1 MGLSRLDNFLKSTR
15 GTIIYVD
22 PNAIDS
28 TDAIENQG
36 NSLGRPFK
44 TIQRALIEASRFSY
58 QRGLDNDRFNKTTIV
73 LYPGEHIIDNRPG
86 WIPDGASNYRLRSG
100 STSSE
105 FGEFSTTTDFNL
117 LSADNSLYKLN
128 SVRGGVI
135 VPRGTSIVGMDLRK
149 TKIRP
154 LYVPNPENDQIE
166 RSAIFRITGACYF
179 WQFTI
184 LDSDP
189 NSVCY
194 KDYTTNLFVPNFS
207 HHKLTGF
214 EYADGVNDV
223 KISDDFQTF
232 ETARTDLD
240 IYYEKIGI
248 AYGNSSGR
256 PITPDYPSDEDIQ
269 PVIDEYRIVGSRGAA
284 VGISSIKSGDGS
296 SGNTTITV
304 TTTDSFP
311 QLSVDS
317 PIQISGVNALGY
329 NGQFVVSS
337 VTSSSQFTYK
347 VQNIPTNLLPS
358 VSGSNVSLAVDT
370 VTSASPYIFNISMR
384 SVFGMCGM
392 LADGSKAD
400 GFKSM
405 VVAQYTG
412 IGLQKDDKA
421 FVKYDTNSGSYQDFT
436 SVSNLHTDSLAR
448 YKPSYESYH
457 VRAINESYIQIVS
470 VFAIGYSNHFQ
481 VESGGDFSINNSN
494 SNFGAKAFQA
504 MGFRHDA
511 FTKDGLGYITH
522 IVTPKERDVNK
533 IPVNFLPIDYSKTV
547 SVGDT
552 TKLYLYGY
560 NSQESA
566 PPEVVEGFRIGAQS
580 NDILYLDIAQ
590 SGVTTTYSARVVM
603 PNTQLSAEKKY
614 YVGRAAGINSITSS
628 LITLTSKHELIN
640 GETIRVISETG
651 QLPDGLDPDNIYYTI
666 TDTASVGIG
675 SNQIKVAKTLND
687 ATNNNP
693 ITINSRGGTLK
704 IVSRV
709 SDKVSGYIGHPIGF
723 DTSNSQWFIKVAIAA
738 SENSIYPTLASSVLY
753 NSTARTYFKRTLD
766 TRDSSD
772 TIYKVRY
779 VIPNDAV
786 NLGSDPIEGYILQ
799 ESNNVIGA
807 GTTEIQKYFSP
818 TAATLS
824 NSTELK
830 NFRFISDANWT
841 GGVVSINTEL
851 PHDLRIGAQVEV
863 LNVVSTANT
872 TGIASTAFN
881 GTFTVTGITSVRQF
895 TYSTT
900 NNPGTF
906 TGVTTN
912 RTSSLPH
919 FKKKQ
924 LATSYQIYKSEE
936 IQKYVQN
943 IQDGVYY
950 LTLINYGNVPSVDPF
965 TNLKFGQPVDKL
977 YPQINRDSAV
987 SDPNS
992 ANTFANSFVIG
1003 QVDIDD
1009 SQNSITKQTEEKRQ
1023 YDFGGVI
1030 AINNIRSASGTAH
1043 TIYAPYG
1050 HGLSGITSVSIT
1062 NAGAGYTSGTFYA
1075 VPLGLSTTGRSA
1087 NARVTVSV
1095 AGTITNVRI
1104 MDGGGSYKVGDV
1116 VNVLSG
1122 IGTYSPFT
1130 QASVTVTKIYD
1141 HVGESIRV
1149 SGVTSEGYS
1158 GYNTL
1163 YKITGISTYNQIDV
1177 QSSREVIG
1185 IGSDL
1190 SVQAANAQ
1198 AVLTGKTLG
1207 ISTFTY
1213 YAQSGIGTLTFTSA
1227 HGLRK
1232 NGKVRI
1238 SGADQVLFNNDF
1250 IVTEIKSNTSVS
1262 INVGITSSS
1271 PSTGGNI
1278 VVYLPS
1284 LTSYGGE
1291 IFGENFVHII
1301 NPKENESSTG
1311 RLLTQYAGITTT
1323 LGSQILASDSDSTPV
1338 VISNAD
1344 ILGFK
1349 IGDYFQVTD
1358 EIFRIKETVLGS
1370 ALLVYRALF
1379 GTPRQDHTVGTALKK
1394 IRITPVELRR
1404 NSIIRASAHTFEYL
1418 GFGPG
1423 NYSTA
1428 FPDRQDR
1435 VLTNKELELS
1445 RSTKLDGGAVL
1456 YSGLDDRG
1464 EFHNAKDYDIPV
1476 ETITGEQQDISP
1488 NKKIQTF
1495 DSPIVLNTK
1504 LTSNDDIE
1512 VKSLF
1517 ITGDAD
1523 VSRKFTV
1530 GIGTTPAVAG
1540 TSGDVVYKAKPA
1552 HNEYL
1557 GWIYTVDNQW
1567 EPFGFIGT
1575 LPNGLVFGSA
1585 NQILYKSP
1593 TNTNTGTPEFL
1604 FKDNTTLI
1612 IGAATSTGFDSQKL
1626 QITGNAYISSA
1637 IGVGTTASRSALD
1650 VIGNARIS
1658 GIVTIG
1664 SASITLNGNA
1674 NIINVGITSISSG
1687 IITATSGI
1695 VTYYGDGQY
1704 ITNLPTGSQWTGVS
1718 AGLGTGIYRNG
1729 NVGIGTTL
1737 TPVRLNVVTG
1747 VSTSV
1752 DGGLARFLAPNLAV
1766 SSSAGI
1772 AIGKTFGTD
1781 NFQSVLLTYNYQG
1794 SSASSGSYLSFA
1806 HAGQGNTLV
1815 IADNDCVGMGTATPQ
1830 SKHHVVGNSRVDGTL
1845 TVNGNAT
1852 VSTGSSFIGAGTIPV
1867 GGIIMWSGSVA
1878 SVPTGWA
1885 LCDGT
1890 SGTPD
1895 LRNRFIVG
1903 AGSAYSPGNS
1913 GGSDGVTLTVD
1924 QIPSHSHSGSSVS
1937 AGTHLHTASS
1947 SASSAV
1953 SDPSHYHIYP
1963 GDDQLNQANG
1973 YAGWTTRS
1981 AGNFTYDA
1989 TSTTSS
1995 SGAQMWYTTDAV
2007 TGITVATSVSTTIN
2021 NAGAHDHT
2029 ITVGNTGGG
2038 QSHENRPPYYALA
2051 LIMRTV

>member
-28 TDAIENQG
+28 TDSIENQG

-73 LYPGEHIIDNRPG
+73 LYPGDHLVDNRPG
-86 WIPDGASNYRLRSG
+86 WIPDGTANYRLRSG
-100 STSSE
+100 ATSSD
-105 FGEFSTTTDFNL
+105 FGEFSSVTDFDL
-117 LSADNSLYKLN
+117 TSANNSLYKLN
-128 SVRGGVI
+128 SIYGGVI

-166 RSAIFRITGACYF
+166 RSAVFRITGACYF

-189 NSVCY
+189 NGVCY
-194 KDYTTNLFVPNFS
+194 KDYTSNLFVPNFS
-207 HHKLTGF
+207 HHKLTAF

-223 KISDDFQTF
+223 KIADDFQTF

-256 PITPDYPSDEDIQ
+256 PIIPDYPSDEDIQ

-284 VGISSIKSGDGS
+284 VGISSIKSGDGL

-304 TTTDSFP
+304 TTTSAFP

-329 NGQFVVSS
+329 NGQYVVSS
-337 VTSSSQFTYK
+337 VASSTQFTYQ
-347 VQNIPTNLLPS
+347 VQNIPTNLLPT
-358 VSGSNVSLAVDT
+358 VNGANVSLAVDT
-370 VTSASPYIFNISMR
+370 VTSASPYIFNISLR

-392 LADGSKAD
+392 LADGAKAD

-436 SVSNLHTDSLAR
+436 SVSNLHSDSLAR

-457 VRAINESYIQIVS
+457 IRAINNSYIQIVS
-470 VFAIGYSNHFQ
+470 VFAIGYANHFQ
-481 VESGGDFSINNSN
+481 VESGGDFSVNNSN

-504 MGFRHDA
+504 MGFRKDA
-511 FTKDGLGYITH
+511 FAKDDLGYITH
-522 IVTPKERDVNK
+522 IVTPKERVVNQ
-533 IPVNFLPIDYSKTV
+533 VSVGFLPLDYAKTV

-552 TKLYLYGY
+552 TKLYFYGY
-560 NSQESA
+560 NDQEIA
-566 PPEVVEGFRIGAQS
+566 PPEVVEGFRIGAQN
-580 NDILYLDIAQ
+580 NDVLYLDIAQ

-614 YVGRAAGINSITSS
+614 YVGRAAGINSITSN
-628 LITLTSKHELIN
+628 LITLTSKHDLIN

-651 QLPDGLDPDNIYYTI
+651 QLPDGLESDTVYYTI
-666 TDTASVGIG
+666 TDTVAVGIG

-687 ATNNNP
+687 AVNNNP
-693 ITINSRGGTLK
+693 ITINSRGGALK

-723 DTSNSQWFIKVAIAA
+723 DTSNSQWYIKVAIAA
-738 SENSIYPTLASSVLY
+738 SENSIYPALQSSVLY
-753 NSTARTYFKRTLD
+753 DSTARTYFKRTPD

-779 VIPNDAV
+779 VIPKDAV
-786 NLGSDPIEGYILQ
+786 NLGAAPIEGYILQ

-818 TAATLS
+818 TASSLS
-824 NSTELK
+824 NSTELR
-830 NFRFISDANWT
+830 NFRFISGAQWS
-841 GGVVSINTEL
+841 GGVASINTEL
-851 PHDLRIGAQVEV
+851 PHDLRVGAQVEV
-863 LNVVSTANT
+863 LNVVSTGNT
-872 TGIASTAFN
+872 AGIASTAFN

-895 TYSTT
+895 TYSLT

-912 RTSSLPH
+912 RTTSLPY

-924 LATSYQIYKSEE
+924 LSTTYQVYKSEE

-943 IQDGVYY
+943 VQDGVYY
-950 LTLINYGNVPSVDPF
+950 LTLINYGNAPSVDPF
-965 TNLKFGQPVDKL
+965 THLRFGQPIDKL
-977 YPQINRDSAV
+977 YPQTNRDSVV
-987 SDPNS
+987 SDANP
-992 ANTFANSFVIG
+992 ANTFANSNIIG

-1009 SQNSITKQTEEKRQ
+1009 PQNSITKQTEEKRQ
-1023 YDFGGVI
+1023 YDLGGVI

-1043 TIYAPYG
+1043 TIYTPHG
-1050 HGLSGITSVSIT
+1050 HRLSGITSVSIT

-1075 VPLGLSTTGRSA
+1075 VPLGLSTTGRAA
-1087 NARVTVSV
+1087 NARVTVSA

-1104 MDGGGSYKVGDV
+1104 MDGGGAYKVGDV
-1116 VNVLSG
+1116 VSILSG
-1122 IGTYSPFT
+1122 IATYAPYT

-1163 YKITGISTYNQIDV
+1163 YKITGISTFNQINV

-1213 YAQSGIGTLTFTSA
+1213 YAQTGIGTLAFTGA

-1238 SGADQVLFNNDF
+1238 SGADQALFNNDF
-1250 IVTEIKSNTSVS
+1250 IVTEINSNTSVS
-1262 INVGITSSS
+1262 INIGITTSS

-1278 VVYLPS
+1278 TVYLPA
-1284 LTSYGGE
+1284 LTSYGGDV
-1291 IFGENFVHII
+1291 FGENFVHII
-1301 NPKENESSTG
+1301 NPKENEASAG

-1323 LGSQILASDSDSTPV
+1323 LGGQILSTDSDSTPV

-1344 ILGFK
+1344 ILGFR
-1349 IGDYFQVTD
+1349 IGDYFQIDD

-1379 GTPRQDHTVGTALKK
+1379 GTPRQDHTAGTALKR

-1435 VLTNKELELS
+1435 VLTDKEIQLS
-1445 RSTKLDGGAVL
+1445 RSTKLDGGAVV
-1456 YSGLDDRG
+1456 YSGMDDRG
-1464 EFHNAKDYDIPV
+1464 EFQNAKEYEVPI
-1476 ETITGEQQDISP
+1476 ETVTGEQPDISP
-1488 NKKIQTF
+1488 SKKIETF
-1495 DSPIVLNTK
+1495 DSPVVLNTK
-1504 LTSNDDIE
+1504 LTSNDEIE
-1512 VKSLF
+1512 AKSLL
-1517 ITGDAD
+1517 IAGDAD
-1523 VSRKFTV
+1523 VARKFTV
-1530 GIGTTPAVAG
+1530 GIGTTPATAG
-1540 TSGDVVYKAKPA
+1540 TPGDVVYKGRPE
-1552 HNEYL
+1552 HNQYL

-1567 EPFGFIGT
+1567 EPWGFIGT

-1585 NQILYKSP
+1585 NQVLYKSP
-1593 TNTNTGTPEFL
+1593 SNTNTGNPEFL

-1612 IGAATSTGFDSQKL
+1612 IGAGTSTGFDSQKL
-1626 QITGNAYISSA
+1626 QVTGNAYISNG

-1650 VIGNARIS
+1650 VVGNARIS
-1658 GIVTIG
+1658 GV
-1664 SASITLNGNA
+1664 STLSTLSSSLV
-1674 NIINVGITSISSG
+1674 NVGIVSITSG
-1687 IITATSGI
+1687 IVTASSGI

-1704 ITNLPTGSQWTGVS
+1704 LTNLPAGSQWTGVQS
-1718 AGLGTGIYRNG
+1718 GLGTGIYRNG
-1729 NVGIGTTL
+1729 NVGVGTTL
-1737 TPVRLNVVTG
+1737 TPARLNVVTG

-1772 AIGKTFGTD
+1772 AIGRTFGTD
-1781 NFQSVLLTYNYQG
+1781 SFQSVLLTYNYQG
-1794 SSASSGSYLSFA
+1794 STASSGSYLSLA

-1815 IADNDCVGMGTATPQ
+1815 IADTDRVGVGTATPQ
-1830 SKHHVVGNSRVDGTL
+1830 SKHHVVGNSRIDGASTF
-1845 TVNGNAT
+1845 NGNAT
-1852 VSTGSSFIGAGTIPV
+1852 VSAGSSFIGAGTIPV
-1867 GGIIMWSGSVA
+1867 GGIIMWSGAVGSI
-1878 SVPTGWA
+1878 PTGWA
-1885 LCDGT
+1885 LCNGS

-1895 LRNRFIVG
+1895 LRDRFVVG
-1903 AGSAYSPGNS
+1903 AGSAYTPGNT
-1913 GGSDGVTLTVD
+1913 GGSDGVTLTTD
-1924 QIPSHSHSGSSVS
+1924 QIPSHSHSGSTGS
-1937 AGTHLHTASS
+1937 AGSHSHTASS
-1947 SASSAV
+1947 SSTV
-1953 SDPSHYHIYP
+1953 TDPGHLHTWNFYQGGWNTGTS
-1963 GDDQLNQANG
+1963 GNTCVANNLG
-1973 YAGWTTRS
+1973 TVDR
-1981 AGNFTYDA
+1981 N
-1989 TSTTSS
+1989 TST
-1995 SGAQMWYTTDAV
+1995 AF
-2007 TGITVATSVSTTIN
+2007 TGITVATTTTVN
-2021 NAGAHDHT
+2021 SGGTHDHSVT
-2029 ITVGNTGGG
+2029 LTNTGGG
-2038 QSHENRPPYYALA
+2038 SSHENRPPYYALA
-2051 LIMRTV
+2051 FIMRTV

>member
-28 TDAIENQG
+28 TDSIENQG

-73 LYPGEHIIDNRPG
+73 LYPGDHLVDNRPG
-86 WIPDGASNYRLRSG
+86 WIPDGAANFRLRSG
-100 STSSE
+100 ATSSD
-105 FGEFSTTTDFNL
+105 FGEFSSVTDFDL
-117 LSADNSLYKLN
+117 TSANNSLYKLN
-128 SVRGGVI
+128 SIYGGVI

-189 NSVCY
+189 NGVCY
-194 KDYTTNLFVPNFS
+194 KDYTSNLFVPNFS

-223 KISDDFQTF
+223 KIADDFQTF

-256 PITPDYPSDEDIQ
+256 PIIPDYPSDEDIQ

-284 VGISSIKSGDGS
+284 VGISSIKSGDGL

-304 TTTDSFP
+304 TTTSDFP

-329 NGQFVVSS
+329 NGQYVVSS
-337 VTSSSQFTYK
+337 VASSTQFTYQ
-347 VQNIPTNLLPS
+347 VQNIPTNLLPT
-358 VSGSNVSLAVDT
+358 VNGANVSLAVDT
-370 VTSASPYIFNISMR
+370 VTSASPYIFNISLR

-392 LADGSKAD
+392 LADGAKAD

-457 VRAINESYIQIVS
+457 IRAINNSYIQIVS
-470 VFAIGYSNHFQ
+470 VFAIGYANHFQ
-481 VESGGDFSINNSN
+481 VESGGDFSVNNSN

-504 MGFRHDA
+504 MGFRRDA
-511 FTKDGLGYITH
+511 FAKDDLGYITH
-522 IVTPKERDVNK
+522 IVTPKQRDVNQ
-533 IPVNFLPIDYSKTV
+533 ISVGFLPLDYAKTV
-547 SVGDT
+547 SIGDT
-552 TKLYLYGY
+552 TRLYLHGY
-560 NSQESA
+560 NDQEIA
-566 PPEVVEGFRIGAQS
+566 PPEVVEGFRIGAQN
-580 NDILYLDIAQ
+580 NDVLYLDIAQ

-614 YVGRAAGINSITSS
+614 YVGRNAGINSITSN
-628 LITLTSKHELIN
+628 LITLTTRHDLIN

-651 QLPDGLDPDNIYYTI
+651 QLPDGLDPDTVYYTI
-666 TDTASVGIG
+666 TDTAAVGIG

-687 ATNNNP
+687 AVNNNP
-693 ITINSRGGTLK
+693 ITINSRGGSLK
-704 IVSRV
+704 IISRV
-709 SDKVSGYIGHPIGF
+709 SDKVSGYLGHPIGF
-723 DTSNSQWFIKVAIAA
+723 DTSNSQWYIKVAIAA
-738 SENSIYPTLASSVLY
+738 SENSIYPALQSSVLY
-753 NSTARTYFKRTLD
+753 DSTARTYFKRTPD

-779 VIPNDAV
+779 VIPKDAV
-786 NLGSDPIEGYILQ
+786 NLGAAPIEGYILQ

-818 TAATLS
+818 TASTLS
-824 NSTELK
+824 NSTELR
-830 NFRFISDANWT
+830 NFRFISGAQWS

-851 PHDLRIGAQVEV
+851 PHDLRVGAQVEV

-895 TYSTT
+895 TYSLT

-906 TGVTTN
+906 TGITTN
-912 RTSSLPH
+912 RTTSLPY

-924 LATSYQIYKSEE
+924 LATTYQIYKSEE
-936 IQKYVQN
+936 IQKYIQN
-943 IQDGVYY
+943 VQDGVYY
-950 LTLINYGNVPSVDPF
+950 LTLINYGNAPSTDPF
-965 TNLKFGQPVDKL
+965 THLRFGQPIDKL
-977 YPQINRDSAV
+977 YPQTNRDSV
-987 SDPNS
+987 ISDADS

-1009 SQNSITKQTEEKRQ
+1009 PQNSITKQTEEKRQ
-1023 YDFGGVI
+1023 YDLGGVI
-1030 AINNIRSASGTAH
+1030 AINNIRSATGTAH
-1043 TIYAPYG
+1043 TIYTPHG
-1050 HGLSGITSVSIT
+1050 HRLSGITSVSIT

-1075 VPLGLSTTGRSA
+1075 VPLGLSTTGRAA

-1095 AGTITNVRI
+1095 AGTITDVRI
-1104 MDGGGSYKVGDV
+1104 MDGGGAYKVGDV
-1116 VNVLSG
+1116 VSILTG
-1122 IGTYSPFT
+1122 IGTYAPHT
-1130 QASVTVTKIYD
+1130 QATVTVTRIYD

-1213 YAQSGIGTLTFTSA
+1213 YAQTGIGTLAFTSA

-1238 SGADQVLFNNDF
+1238 SGADQSLFNNDF
-1250 IVTEIKSNTSVS
+1250 IVTEINSNISVS
-1262 INVGITSSS
+1262 INVGITTSS

-1278 VVYLPS
+1278 TVYLPS
-1284 LTSYGGE
+1284 LTSYGGDV
-1291 IFGENFVHII
+1291 FGENFVHII
-1301 NPKENESSTG
+1301 NPKENEASAG

-1323 LGSQILASDSDSTPV
+1323 LGSQILSTDSDSTPV

-1344 ILGFK
+1344 ILGFR
-1349 IGDYFQVTD
+1349 IGDYFQVDD

-1379 GTPRQDHTVGTALKK
+1379 GTPRQDHTAGTALKR

-1435 VLTNKELELS
+1435 VLTDKEIELS
-1445 RSTKLDGGAVL
+1445 RSTKLEGGAVV
-1456 YSGLDDRG
+1456 YSGMDDRG
-1464 EFHNAKDYDIPV
+1464 EFRNAKEYEVPI
-1476 ETITGEQQDISP
+1476 ETVTGEQPDISP

-1495 DSPIVLNTK
+1495 DSPVVLNTK

-1512 VKSLF
+1512 AKSLL
-1517 ITGDAD
+1517 IAGDAD
-1523 VSRKFTV
+1523 VARKFTV
-1530 GIGTTPAVAG
+1530 GIGTTPATAG
-1540 TSGDVVYKAKPA
+1540 TSGDVVYKARPA

-1593 TNTNTGTPEFL
+1593 SNTNTGNANFL
-1604 FKDNTTLI
+1604 FQDNSTLI
-1612 IGAATSTGFDSQKL
+1612 IGAGTSTGFDGQKL
-1626 QITGNAYISSA
+1626 QVTGNAYISSGLG
-1637 IGVGTTASRSALD
+1637 IGTTGSRSALD
-1650 VIGNARIS
+1650 VVGNARIS
-1658 GIVTIG
+1658 GIVTVGALSIG
-1664 SASITLNGNA
+1664 SGGGSNQLN
-1674 NIINVGITSISSG
+1674 IGITSISSG
-1687 IITATSGI
+1687 IITASSGI
-1695 VTYYGDGQY
+1695 VTYYGDGSQL
-1704 ITNLPTGSQWTGVS
+1704 TNLPAGSQWSNVG
-1718 AGLGTGIYRNG
+1718 AGLGTGIYKNN

-1737 TPVRLNVVTG
+1737 TPARLNVSTG

-1772 AIGKTFGTD
+1772 AIGRTFGTD
-1781 NFQSVLLTYNYQG
+1781 NFQSVLLTYSYQG
-1794 SSASSGSYLSFA
+1794 SSASSGSYLSIA

-1815 IADNDCVGMGTATPQ
+1815 VADSNRVGMGTATPRAAADIIGNAFV
-1830 SKHHVVGNSRVDGTL
+1830 SNSIGIGTANATSNLHVVGTTNITGNTTIGGTL
-1845 TVNGNAT
+1845 NVSGNTTVGGNLT
-1852 VSTGSSFIGAGTIPV
+1852 VTGNFAATGS
-1867 GGIIMWSGSVA
+1867 
-1878 SVPTGWA
+1878 
-1885 LCDGT
+1885 
-1890 SGTPD
+1890 
-1895 LRNRFIVG
+1895 
-1903 AGSAYSPGNS
+1903 
-1913 GGSDGVTLTVD
+1913 
-1924 QIPSHSHSGSSVS
+1924 
-1937 AGTHLHTASS
+1937 
-1947 SASSAV
+1947 V
-1953 SDPSHYHIYP
+1953 SDT
-1963 GDDQLNQANG
+1963 L
-1973 YAGWTTRS
+1973 YA
-1981 AGNFTYDA
+1981 F
-1989 TSTTSS
+1989 
-1995 SGAQMWYTTDAV
+1995 
-2007 TGITVATSVSTTIN
+2007 
-2021 NAGAHDHT
+2021 
-2029 ITVGNTGGG
+2029 GNTGSAPVINLANGTFVTATLNANATFASFTNTPSTTTSFTLFLTNDGTPSRTITWPANVNWPNGVVPTRTTTANRSDVYTFFTKDGG
-2038 QSHENRPPYYALA
+2038 SNWYGILSIYNYS
-2051 LIMRTV
+2051 